1 MFVQW
6 KFLASFKARF
16 RMNSLI
22 FTIVALTCQSSCCI
36 QCQFTSSSQTL
47 ESLSVKNLIQNEGCS
62 NVLIL
67 NLKEPESEKSAF
79 MLLSS
84 LSSDSKFPCSVCFF
98 TRVEMMLNACT
109 PQMTVLFV
117 DSFEALIDD
126 FFDKLSTNNF
136 HSRQKL
142 VIAIPK
148 AMKKKIE
155 NIFKMLWSKF
165 IYDVNI
171 LVQNENLSS
180 LSMLTFMP
188 FSDGFCNN
196 TSTIM
201 VNKFD
206 GETRK
211 WSTGINF
218 PRKFKN
224 LQNCSVNV
232 GTLNGPPSVI
242 VRDNSIYGFE
252 SLIIK
257 EVGIRL
263 NFSMNIIIDP
273 ILPKVFE
280 NGSSFGLFRRMLEGQ
295 VDLTFGSLAIQQLRT
310 EVFSMTYPHSNDKLI
325 VVVSSKVPI
334 GSIVKLLLPF
344 KATVWIFFLLVLVIA
359 VLIIF
364 ASQVFNTFELFF
376 GEESKTPVMNLFAS
390 IFGLSQPRLPSSNA
404 PRILLASFLIFCL
417 ILRSG
422 YAGEL
427 FRIIQSDPEIQVKS
441 FADLAENNFILYV
454 WEEFYHIRSIY
465 SHYSRWLKGFSR
477 VFNND

>member
-1 MFVQW
+1 M
-6 KFLASFKARF
+6 
-16 RMNSLI
+16 
-22 FTIVALTCQSSCCI
+22 
-36 QCQFTSSSQTL
+36 SSSQTL
-47 ESLSVKNLIQNEGCS
+47 ESLSVKNLIQNEDCS
-62 NVLIL
+62 IVLIL
-67 NLKEPESEKSAF
+67 NLKEAESEESAST
-79 MLLSS
+79 LLSS

-98 TRVEMMLNACT
+98 TGVEKMFNACA

-117 DSFEALIDD
+117 DSFEAFTVD
-126 FFDKLSTNNF
+126 FYDKLSTNKF
-136 HSRQKL
+136 HSRRKL

-148 AMKKKIE
+148 AMKNKIK
-155 NIFKMLWSKF
+155 NIFELLWAKF
-165 IYDVNI
+165 IYDVNVLI
-171 LVQNENLSS
+171 QNENSS
-180 LSMLTFMP
+180 SFAMLTFMP

-196 TSTIM
+196 TSTIK
-201 VNKFD
+201 VNEFD
-206 GETRK
+206 GETQK
-211 WSTGINF
+211 WSSRLNF

-232 GTLNGPPSVI
+232 GTFNGPPSVI
-242 VRDNSIYGFE
+242 VRNNSIYGFE

-263 NFSMNIIIDP
+263 NFSMKLIIDP

-325 VVVSSKVPI
+325 VVVSSMVPI

-344 KATVWIFFLLVLVIA
+344 KATVWIYVLFVLVIA

-364 ASQVFNTFELFF
+364 ASQAFNTFELLF
-376 GEESKTPVMNLFAS
+376 GEESRTPVMNLFAS

-404 PRILLASFLIFCL
+404 PRILLAFFLIFCL

-427 FRIIQSDPEIQVKS
+427 FRIIQSDPVIKVKS
-441 FADLAENNFILYV
+441 FADLAENNFVLYV
-454 WEEFYHIRSIY
+454 WEELYHIRSKY
-465 SHYSRWLKGFSR
+465 SDYPR
-477 VFNND
+477 